1 MDGDLPALVHGKSR
15 ELLPGG
21 DDSVGVLLVGALD
34 VLVVDDGV
42 LRCAGRVGTGFSDAE
57 LESLRSRLER
67 IERKTPPTGDVPR
80 ADRREV
86 RWATPK
92 VVGEVRH
99 SGRTRE
105 GRLRQPVW
113 RGLRLD
119 KSPDDVR
126 WE

>member
-1 MDGDLPALVHGKSR
+1 M
-15 ELLPGG
+15 
-21 DDSVGVLLVGALD
+21 
-34 VLVVDDGV
+34 
-42 LRCAGRVGTGFSDAE
+42 
-57 LESLRSRLER
+57 
-67 IERKTPPTGDVPR
+67 
-80 ADRREV
+80 
-86 RWATPK
+86 
-92 VVGEVRH
+92 RH